1 MNSVNSHAEVLQVSS
16 FASVVLRMILLSVRN
31 KIVIILQLVQGVPG
45 MARDIFQHG
54 DRDCRAGCISSPGHH
69 LGRAYRQLAS
79 LFRFSLAILT
89 LFLCACTSTNF
100 GWQINQEL
108 RVGMTRSEA
117 SAALDRLEASGRPFI
132 RRTNETVGAMCSSI
146 KTASLC
152 QGDPNYHLY
161 MLYQDDQFPYDVL
174 KQVDNGTPYLQV
186 DFGSGAGMRSLHLFF
201 SDKTQL
207 LRGWL
212 VSNGYWSA
220 RYTQERLGAKFRRV
234 YGLVSLSRMTKAEV
248 YALIGPPK
256 KIMDPPAK
264 LSRELFED
272 HYWDAQSA
280 VPPTGKWSEPWEVYE
295 YPLEDGSTRRVYL
308 VYSKGKTLIAYG
320 YDHAHLESDR
330 YMRAHGF

>member
-1 MNSVNSHAEVLQVSS
+1 
-16 FASVVLRMILLSVRN
+16 
-31 KIVIILQLVQGVPG
+31 
-45 MARDIFQHG
+45 MARDIFQHRG
-54 DRDCRAGCISSPGHH
+54 RDCTASRSSGPGLCIVP
-69 LGRAYRQLAS
+69 AYRQVAS

-89 LFLCACTSTNF
+89 LFLCACASPNF
-100 GWQINQEL
+100 GLQINQEL

-161 MLYQDDQFPYDVL
+161 LLYRDDQFPYDVL

-186 DFGSGAGMRSLHLFF
+186 DFGSGGGMRSLHLFF
-201 SDKTQL
+201 GGRRQL
-207 LRGWL
+207 LRGWV
-212 VSNGYWSA
+212 VSNGYWNGRFA
-220 RYTQERLGAKFRRV
+220 QERLGVKFRRV
-234 YGLVSLSRMTKAEV
+234 YGLVHLSRMTKAEV

-264 LSRELFED
+264 LSRELFDD
-272 HYWDAQSA
+272 HYWDAQSV
-280 VPPTGKWSEPWEVYE
+280 VPPTGKLSEPWEVYE

-308 VYSKGKTLIAYG
+308 VYSKGKTLVAYG
-320 YDHAHLESDR
+320 FDQAHLETER
-330 YMRAHGF
+330 YMRAHGFLP

>member
-1 MNSVNSHAEVLQVSS
+1 
-16 FASVVLRMILLSVRN
+16 
-31 KIVIILQLVQGVPG
+31 
-45 MARDIFQHG
+45 
-54 DRDCRAGCISSPGHH
+54 
-69 LGRAYRQLAS
+69 
-79 LFRFSLAILT
+79 
-89 LFLCACTSTNF
+89 
-100 GWQINQEL
+100 
-108 RVGMTRSEA
+108 MTRSEA
-117 SAALDRLEASGRPFI
+117 SAALDKLEASGRPFI
-132 RRTNETVGAMCSSI
+132 RRTNETVGSMCTST

-161 MLYQDDQFPYDVL
+161 MFYRDDQFPYDVL

-212 VSNGYWSA
+212 VSNGYWNA

-234 YGLVSLSRMTKAEV
+234 YGLVSFSRMTKAEV
-248 YALIGPPK
+248 YALIGPPRK
-256 KIMDPPAK
+256 SMDPPAK

-280 VPPTGKWSEPWEVYE
+280 VPPTGKESEPWEVYE